1 MKFTLDLLVIIKWSP
16 FTRYILH
23 INTTVN
29 GKMNNVIKDNF
40 KKTLNG
46 ERNKYQ

>member
-1 MKFTLDLLVIIKWSP
+1 MVTFSV

-40 KKTLNG
+40 KKSLNG